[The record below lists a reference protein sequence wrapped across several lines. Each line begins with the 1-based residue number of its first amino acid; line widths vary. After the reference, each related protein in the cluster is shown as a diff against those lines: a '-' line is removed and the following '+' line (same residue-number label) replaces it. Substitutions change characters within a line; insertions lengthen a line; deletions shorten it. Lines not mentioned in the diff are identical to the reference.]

1 MKKIQAIFSD
11 EAWAMVEAIH
21 GKASAGFELGSIS
34 FSDVLNEMVLTSNVD
49 LKTLQSK
56 HIDIRRS
63 LRAYASQEEIDVD
76 ALIRS
81 LNELKGKSTK
91 RKGRSGPEVK
101 HE

>member
-11 EAWAMVEAIH
+11 EAWAMVEVTH
-21 GKASAGFELGSIS
+21 NKVTSGFDLGSIS
-34 FSDVLNEMVLTSNVD
+34 YSDVLNEMVLTSNVD
-49 LKTLQSK
+49 LKMLQSK

-81 LNELKGKSTK
+81 LNELKGKTAK
-91 RKGRSGPEVK
+91 RKARSTPEVN